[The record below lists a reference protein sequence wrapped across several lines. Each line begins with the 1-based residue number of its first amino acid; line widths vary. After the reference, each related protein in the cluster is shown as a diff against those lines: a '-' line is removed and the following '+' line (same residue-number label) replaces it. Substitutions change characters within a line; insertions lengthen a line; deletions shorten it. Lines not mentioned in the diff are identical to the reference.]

1 MGVDGGAALVP
12 EDDLQ
17 PGRLPQQRAEG
28 GAFLGPGPLGAVHV
42 PGVAQHQQ
50 LYAVLGD
57 EPLYAG
63 EHLLLPA
70 GVDGVGVARQRFGVV
85 GNGDAGVGVAV
96 VDGHDLHGDVPHFS
110 RRAPPRFF
118 HIGSII
124 HKMAAGSNRKWDET
138 AKNTGF
144 FCKKRL
150 TGGGKC
156 GIVGITCEWVLSFC
170 ALFRFGGAGGDH
182 PAGRQKGV
190 PKRKPNLIRR
200 CR

>member
-1 MGVDGGAALVP
+1 MGNTTGGKKMGSVVSWLPQALVIAAALVVVGFIVSILSLRVT
-12 EDDLQ
+12 ERYFSAAL
-17 PGRLPQQRAEG
+17 A
-28 GAFLGPGPLGAVHV
+28 AST
-42 PGVAQHQQ
+42 
-50 LYAVLGD
+50 
-57 EPLYAG
+57 LYAG
-63 EHLLLPA
+63 EHLLLSA
-70 GVDGVGVARQRFGVV
+70 GVEGVGVARQRLGIV

-96 VDGHDLHGDVPHFS
+96 VDGHDLHGDVPHFL
-110 RRAPPRFF
+110 RRQPPRFF

-156 GIVGITCEWVLSFC
+156 GIVGITCEWVFSFC
-170 ALFRFGGAGGDH
+170 ALFRFERAEGDH